1 MRFARNKSFLSK
13 SDVSLAPLHKKR
25 FMHTSGKAPL
35 TRGACHAHH
44 RTNPLLNISI
54 GQRLTMGFLIPAL
67 IATLALSSVSMQS
80 QQRLSQE
87 ATFYQHLLTTYTSL
101 TTASGNLADMHT
113 HLLQTIAYAAQ
124 PHALPIVLND
134 YRQNIRASTVHYNA
148 VLSTYLQQ
156 DLIALDPDLVV
167 LFTEAGHAA
176 QIEEQ
181 QIYSK
186 SVQIAWQAYSMKQE
200 QALHMITTGNST
212 QVEAL
217 AVAQVNETF
226 IDIERDLQT
235 LITFSGSLAPSLGDA
250 ANVEI
255 QKLVITTILAGLGL
269 LLGIGVVGWLISKT
283 LVRRLQRLRSV
294 VQAIANG
301 QVNARLEVEGRDE
314 IADVSSATNSM
325 VDTLVGLLEET
336 RRQHDELAK
345 GEELKCLHHAL
356 QQEHEALNEANER
369 LATLATRD
377 PLTGLPNHRTVITR
391 VEEELSFCQRAQS
404 SCAFVFLDI
413 DHFKHIND
421 TWGHRAGDEILCEVG
436 RRLVNTLRQEDFVG
450 RYGGE
455 EFAIVLAN
463 TELEGA
469 TQAAERLCKALATDP
484 CLWEPGETQATVS
497 IQITGSFGIAVY
509 QLHGTTRETLIEAAD
524 SAMYQAKHSGRNC
537 VCVAGNEFSTLEKQ
551 PDTVLDQQAQEEQ
564 VIQALLAAANAH
576 DLETSEHA
584 IRMMQMVEAT
594 AQQLGCSAEE
604 IYIICVAALLHDI
617 GKIGV
622 PDQILHKPG
631 PLTEEEWAVMRRHPK
646 IGHQILAQVGEKF
659 ELVSHIVVA
668 HHERWDGHG
677 YPYGLSEEMIP
688 LGARILTVADS
699 YDAMTSDRPYRTAL
713 PPSEALA
720 ELRCCSG
727 YQFDPRVVKAF
738 IQVLEKQKSNLHLLS
753 LQSV

>member
-1 MRFARNKSFLSK
+1 
-13 SDVSLAPLHKKR
+13 
-25 FMHTSGKAPL
+25 
-35 TRGACHAHH
+35 
-44 RTNPLLNISI
+44 
-54 GQRLTMGFLIPAL
+54 
-67 IATLALSSVSMQS
+67 MQ
-80 QQRLSQE
+80 
-87 ATFYQHLLTTYTSL
+87 
-101 TTASGNLADMHT
+101 
-113 HLLQTIAYAAQ
+113 
-124 PHALPIVLND
+124 
-134 YRQNIRASTVHYNA
+134 
-148 VLSTYLQQ
+148 
-156 DLIALDPDLVV
+156 
-167 LFTEAGHAA
+167 
-176 QIEEQ
+176 
-181 QIYSK
+181 
-186 SVQIAWQAYSMKQE
+186 
-200 QALHMITTGNST
+200 
-212 QVEAL
+212 
-217 AVAQVNETF
+217 
-226 IDIERDLQT
+226 
-235 LITFSGSLAPSLGDA
+235 

-269 LLGIGVVGWLISKT
+269 LLGIGVVGCAFIANPGT
-283 LVRRLQRLRSV
+283 TLQRLRSV

-537 VCVAGNEFSTLEKQ
+537 VCVAGNEFSTLK
-551 PDTVLDQQAQEEQ
+551 
-564 VIQALLAAANAH
+564 
-576 DLETSEHA
+576 S
-584 IRMMQMVEAT
+584 
-594 AQQLGCSAEE
+594 S
-604 IYIICVAALLHDI
+604 
-617 GKIGV
+617 
-622 PDQILHKPG
+622 
-631 PLTEEEWAVMRRHPK
+631 
-646 IGHQILAQVGEKF
+646 
-659 ELVSHIVVA
+659 
-668 HHERWDGHG
+668 
-677 YPYGLSEEMIP
+677 
-688 LGARILTVADS
+688 
-699 YDAMTSDRPYRTAL
+699 RT
-713 PPSEALA
+713 
-720 ELRCCSG
+720 R
-727 YQFDPRVVKAF
+727 F
-738 IQVLEKQKSNLHLLS
+738 
-753 LQSV
+753 